1 MPAIICMLRAV
12 NVTGHNK
19 IKMDALRS
27 LCESLKLECV
37 QTYVASGN
45 VVFVSKEKDLDGLSK
60 RISGAIHAKV
70 GFQPD
75 VILRTTAEMR
85 RVIAKSPFAGR
96 NAIEPAKLLVAFL
109 AGDPGK
115 AARDSLSKLD
125 MRGEELHP
133 VGSELYIYFPN
144 GMGRS
149 KLPWPAI
156 NKALGVPSTGRNWNT
171 VLKLREMAEAL
182 EKSA

>member
-1 MPAIICMLRAV
+1 MLRAI
-12 NVTGHNK
+12 NVGGHNK
-19 IKMDALRS
+19 IKMEALRS

-37 QTYVASGN
+37 QTYVQSGN
-45 VVFVSKEKDLDGLSK
+45 AVFVSKEKNLDGLSR
-60 RISGAIHAKV
+60 RISGAIHAEA

-85 RVIAKSPFAGR
+85 RVIAKNPFAGR
-96 NAIEPAKLLVAFL
+96 HDIEPAKLMVAFL
-109 AGDPGK
+109 TGDPGK

-125 MRGEELHP
+125 MRGEELHAR
-133 VGSELYIYFPN
+133 GSELYIYFQN

-156 NKALGVPSTGRNWNT
+156 NKALGIPSTGRNWNT

-182 EKSA
+182 EKSV